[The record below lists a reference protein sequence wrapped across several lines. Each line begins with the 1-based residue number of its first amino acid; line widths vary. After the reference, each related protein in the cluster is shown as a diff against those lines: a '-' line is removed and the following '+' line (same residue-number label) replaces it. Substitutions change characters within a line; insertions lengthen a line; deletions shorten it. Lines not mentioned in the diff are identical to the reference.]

1 MSVAKTIKTT
11 NGTQVSAAP
20 SHIHV
25 PSLTMAIVIMLVA
38 TVYPPLMVD
47 TAGKADHG
55 LMTALFFA
63 MSAGFVRGVG
73 FVPQALAWR
82 CLFSSW
88 ACMAALAVARWIKF
102 LSGN

>member
-1 MSVAKTIKTT
+1 MSVTKPMNATT
-11 NGTQVSAAP
+11 VSAAP
-20 SHIHV
+20 SHVHA
-25 PSLTMAIVIMLVA
+25 PSLTIAIVIMLAA

-47 TAGKADHG
+47 ATGKADHG

-88 ACMAALAVARWIKF
+88 ACMVALAVALWIKF

>member
-1 MSVAKTIKTT
+1 MSATKTMKTT
-11 NGTQVSAAP
+11 RLSAAP

-25 PSLTMAIVIMLVA
+25 PSLTMAIVIMLAA

-47 TAGKADHG
+47 ATGKADHG

-82 CLFSSW
+82 WLFSSW
-88 ACMAALAVARWIKF
+88 ACMAALAVALWIKF
-102 LSGN
+102 LSSN

>member
-1 MSVAKTIKTT
+1 MSVTKTMNATK
-11 NGTQVSAAP
+11 VSAAP
-20 SHIHV
+20 SHVHA
-25 PSLTMAIVIMLVA
+25 PSLTIAIVIMLAA
-38 TVYPPLMVD
+38 TVYSPSMVD
-47 TAGKADHG
+47 ATGKADHG

-82 CLFSSW
+82 CFFSSW
-88 ACMAALAVARWIKF
+88 ACMAALAVALWIKF

>member
-1 MSVAKTIKTT
+1 MNAAQDDGS
-11 NGTQVSAAP
+11 AP
-20 SHIHV
+20 SRIHL
-25 PSLTMAIVIMLVA
+25 PSLAVAIIIMLVA

-47 TAGKADHG
+47 ATGKVDHG

-82 CLFSSW
+82 WLFSSW
-88 ACMAALAVARWIKF
+88 ACMAALALALLIKL
-102 LSGN
+102 LSVS

>member
-1 MSVAKTIKTT
+1 MSVTKPMNATK
-11 NGTQVSAAP
+11 VSAAP
-20 SHIHV
+20 SHVHA
-25 PSLTMAIVIMLVA
+25 PSLTIAIVIMLAA

-47 TAGKADHG
+47 ATGKADHG

-73 FVPQALAWR
+73 FVPQALSWR

-88 ACMAALAVARWIKF
+88 ACMVALAVALWIKF

>member
-1 MSVAKTIKTT
+1 MNAVQDDGS
-11 NGTQVSAAP
+11 AP
-20 SHIHV
+20 SRIHV
-25 PSLTMAIVIMLVA
+25 PSLAVAIIIMLVA

-47 TAGKADHG
+47 TTGNVDHG
-55 LMTALFFA
+55 LMTVLFFA

-82 CLFSSW
+82 WLFSSW
-88 ACMAALAVARWIKF
+88 SCMAALAIALWIKF